1 MITCIEGVGYSRGQ
15 ARSGQKD
22 QNNRKRQQRHRKKF
36 RHAWL
41 FTEKEERNAINRAKE
56 DDNEESLLDDEEE
69 DQYSLI
75 GVETI
80 GRSSGMEGE
89 GEEEDVF
96 LKL

>member
-1 MITCIEGVGYSRGQ
+1 M
-15 ARSGQKD
+15 
-22 QNNRKRQQRHRKKF
+22 F
-36 RHAWL
+36 
-41 FTEKEERNAINRAKE
+41 ERAIIYFHPILIRLAYTSNL
-56 DDNEESLLDDEEE
+56 DNEESLLDDEEE

-80 GRSSGMEGE
+80 GQSSGMEGE

>member
-1 MITCIEGVGYSRGQ
+1 MEDDLEKKSQDLENREVES
-15 ARSGQKD
+15 KD
-22 QNNRKRQQRHRKKF
+22 KS
-36 RHAWL
+36 
-41 FTEKEERNAINRAKE
+41 

-80 GRSSGMEGE
+80 GQSSGMEGE